1 MCNRYQTPELAA
13 IEREWEISRRSPNVW
28 WKPAIGPL
36 QDGPFIR
43 AQRELVVGQWGMIPP
58 DSPTKVPLSKKTGKK
73 ISTNNARIET
83 VASTWTFRFPWS
95 RGQRCIIP
103 AASYDEPYWGPL
115 LEPFAKTVWWRF
127 ARADGRPWG
136 LAGVWHEWTD
146 PATGE
151 VVPNF
156 TMLTQNCDA
165 HPLLS
170 KFHKPER
177 DKEGNVLPANKQDKR
192 AVVPIQPADYDTWLH
207 GSNDEALALVKV
219 PAEEVFAHGAAD
231 PAQSMALHA

>member
-1 MCNRYQTPELAA
+1 MCNRYSTPEITE
-13 IEREWEISRRSPNVW
+13 IEREWEISRRAPNIW

-43 AQRELVVGQWGMIPP
+43 AQSGERELLVGQWGMIPP
-58 DSPTKVPLSKKTGKK
+58 DSATKIPLSKKTGKK

-115 LEPFAKTVWWRF
+115 FEPFAKTVWWRF

-136 LAGVWHEWTD
+136 LAGIWHEWTD

-151 VVPNF
+151 VVLNY

-165 HPLLS
+165 HPLLN
-170 KFHKPER
+170 KFTSQS
-177 DKEGNVLPANKQDKR
+177 GTAKR
-192 AVVPIQPADYDTWLH
+192 MRSSQRRSRTSARLCH
-207 GSNDEALALVKV
+207 
-219 PAEEVFAHGAAD
+219 
-231 PAQSMALHA
+231 